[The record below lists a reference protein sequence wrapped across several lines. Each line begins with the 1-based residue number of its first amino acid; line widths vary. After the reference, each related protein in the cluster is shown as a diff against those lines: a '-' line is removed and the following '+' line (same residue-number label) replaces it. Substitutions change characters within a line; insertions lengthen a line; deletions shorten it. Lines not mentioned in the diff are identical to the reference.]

1 LGTGQATIAVLSE
14 QFDELLNRWRQVQ
27 SEEGVQRTDLFSSD
41 EGREQTRRLL
51 VALRDG
57 AQNSDL
63 ESVDLE
69 ADSWSAL
76 RDELKVISRER
87 TERGMT
93 PTQMAN
99 FVNALKP
106 PLFEYLVERCDT
118 GSALASEI
126 TTATRLVD
134 EFALYTT
141 EIFQAAREKVIERQR
156 REVSELSSPVVE
168 LWNGILTLPLI
179 GSLDSARAQEV
190 MENLLEAIV
199 QRQAEIVIID
209 ITGVGT
215 VDTQVAQHLLRT
227 AAAVRLMGA
236 ECVISGISPVI
247 AQTMVQLGVDV
258 GDVIT
263 RSNIKDALTYGFN
276 RLGLAVRTIEG
287 RELGR
292 V

>member
-1 LGTGQATIAVLSE
+1 MGTGQATIAVLSE